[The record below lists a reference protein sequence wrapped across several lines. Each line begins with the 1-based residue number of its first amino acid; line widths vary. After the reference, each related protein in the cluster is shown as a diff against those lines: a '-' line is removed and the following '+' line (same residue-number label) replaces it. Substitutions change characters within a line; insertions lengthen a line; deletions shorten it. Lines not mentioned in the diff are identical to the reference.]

1 MAVNN
6 SVQSGDFDMVDLS
19 EEDKVAAQKYLSENG
34 IRGIEGFLAER
45 LDAWR
50 KCPLNIAI
58 TGDSGSGKSTLIN
71 TLRNLRAED
80 EGSARVGV
88 VETTRIV
95 QSYSHPSYPNLVF
108 YDLPGVGTLEFKKL
122 NYLAQVNLTRYD
134 FFLIVSRTRFTE
146 NDLWLATEIKKIGKK
161 FFFIRTNIDQDLYN
175 EKIDHPKHY
184 NETLILDRIREN
196 CLAHI
201 RTVDD
206 TANVFLISGRIT
218 YTSRFDFPNMCTAL
232 LRDYPGLKRHAMILA
247 MSTNCKEVITA
258 KVDILR
264 SQTWV
269 AAAVSAAV
277 ATPPIPGLSVMFDFS
292 LTVGM
297 VIFYK
302 KQLGLDDESLTR
314 IAQIHHIPLYVLQD
328 ELQKILP
335 AHFFTAVPDFVI
347 SLVKKQAVGTATEEV
362 LRYVPYVG
370 SIICA
375 TVSFSIILSVLRNLL
390 NVMEKAA
397 LTLIDIVAER
407 SVSDDE
413 DDDEP
418 I

>member
-1 MAVNN
+1 MATSYDVK
-6 SVQSGDFDMVDLS
+6 SLDYDLIDLS
-19 EEDKVAAQKYLSENG
+19 EDDKLAAQKYLSENG

-58 TGDSGSGKSTLIN
+58 TGDSGAGKSTLIN

-80 EGSARVGV
+80 EGAAKVGV
-88 VETTRIV
+88 VETTRTIL
-95 QSYSHPSYPNLVF
+95 SYSHPSYPNLVF
-108 YDLPGVGTLEFKKL
+108 YDLPGVGTLEFKKSTYL
-122 NYLAQVNLTRYD
+122 NQVNLSRYD
-134 FFLIVSRTRFTE
+134 FFLIISRTRFTE
-146 NDLWLATEIKKIGKK
+146 NDLWLATEIQKIGKH

-175 EKIDHPKHY
+175 EKIDHPKTY
-184 NETLILDRIREN
+184 NETLVLDRIREN

-201 RTVDD
+201 RTVDE
-206 TANVFLISGRIT
+206 TANAFLISGRLN
-218 YTSRFDFPNMCTAL
+218 YTSRFDFPLMCSSL
-232 LRDYPGLKRHAMILA
+232 LRDYPGLKRQAMILA
-247 MSTNCKEVITA
+247 MSSNCKEVIRA

-264 SQTWV
+264 GQTWV

-277 ATPPIPGLSVMFDFS
+277 ASPPIPGLSIMFDFS
-292 LTVGM
+292 LTVGF

-302 KQLGLDDESLTR
+302 KQLGLDDESLAR
-314 IAQIHHIPLYVLQD
+314 IAEIHHIPVYVIQD

-335 AHFFTAVPDFVI
+335 AHFFTAVPDFVV
-347 SLVKKQAVGTATEEV
+347 SLVKRQAVGTATEEV

-370 SIICA
+370 SAICA
-375 TVSFSIILSVLRNLL
+375 TVSFTIILSVLRNLL

>member
-1 MAVNN
+1 
-6 SVQSGDFDMVDLS
+6 
-19 EEDKVAAQKYLSENG
+19 
-34 IRGIEGFLAER
+34 
-45 LDAWR
+45 
-50 KCPLNIAI
+50 
-58 TGDSGSGKSTLIN
+58 
-71 TLRNLRAED
+71 
-80 EGSARVGV
+80 
-88 VETTRIV
+88 
-95 QSYSHPSYPNLVF
+95 
-108 YDLPGVGTLEFKKL
+108 
-122 NYLAQVNLTRYD
+122 
-134 FFLIVSRTRFTE
+134 
-146 NDLWLATEIKKIGKK
+146 
-161 FFFIRTNIDQDLYN
+161 
-175 EKIDHPKHY
+175 
-184 NETLILDRIREN
+184 
-196 CLAHI
+196 
-201 RTVDD
+201 
-206 TANVFLISGRIT
+206 
-218 YTSRFDFPNMCTAL
+218 MCSAL

-247 MSTNCKEVITA
+247 MSTNCKDVIRA

-264 SQTWV
+264 GQTWV

-292 LTVGM
+292 LTVGF
-297 VIFYK
+297 VLFYK
-302 KQLGLDDESLTR
+302 KQLGLDDESLAR
-314 IAQIHHIPLYVLQD
+314 IAEIHHIPVYVLQH

-370 SIICA
+370 QCYGDVFVSTDLVPFFLFLLGSAICA

-413 DDDEP
+413 DDDHDDKET

>member
-1 MAVNN
+1 MATSNN
-6 SVQSGDFDMVDLS
+6 SSQQSVDYDLVDIS
-19 EEDKVAAQKYLSENG
+19 EEDKIAAQKYLSENG

-50 KCPLNIAI
+50 KCPLSIAI
-58 TGDSGSGKSTLIN
+58 TGESGSGKSTLIN

-80 EGSARVGV
+80 EGAAKVGV
-88 VETTRIV
+88 VETTRIIL
-95 QSYSHPSYPNLVF
+95 SYSHPSYPNLVF
-108 YDLPGVGTLEFKKL
+108 YDLPGVGTLEFKQST
-122 NYLAQVNLTRYD
+122 YLSQVNLDRYD
-134 FFLIVSRTRFTE
+134 FFLIISRTRFTE
-146 NDLWLATEIKKIGKK
+146 NDLWLASEVKKIGKR

-175 EKIDHPKHY
+175 EKIDHPKTY
-184 NETLILDRIREN
+184 NETLILNRIREN
-196 CLAHI
+196 CLTHI
-201 RTVDD
+201 RAVDD
-206 TANVFLISGRIT
+206 AASIFLISGRINC
-218 YTSRFDFPNMCTAL
+218 TSKFDFPNMCAAL
-232 LRDYPGLKRHAMILA
+232 LRDYPGLKRHSMVLA

-258 KVDILR
+258 KVNILR
-264 SQTWV
+264 GQAWV

-292 LTVGM
+292 LTVGF

-302 KQLGLDDESLTR
+302 KQLGLDDESLAR
-314 IAQIHHIPLYVLQD
+314 IAEIHHIPLYILKD

-335 AHFFTAVPDFVI
+335 AHFFTAVPEFVV
-347 SLVKKQAVGTATEEV
+347 SLVKRQAVGTAAEEV

-370 SIICA
+370 SAICA
-375 TVSFSIILSVLRNLL
+375 TVSFTIILSVLTNLL
-390 NVMEKAA
+390 NVMETAA

-413 DDDEP
+413 DE